1 MSSDVIGAGID
12 QPGFLARALLVGER
26 IDVRAARLGE
36 RLANQPALVPL
47 AESLEDQPA
56 GPRRPGGIAVVFR
69 YGALVLLNVPPPSER
84 EFLEQLRP
92 WIQHPLAD
100 PETEQLSV
108 RVEPEGR
115 EGMDGAAVV
124 LRQADLPR
132 LQLLA
137 TVLSKSVLLGRYETD
152 VAAAFDQI
160 EPLAEQLQR
169 GDGGRRGARQLLRH
183 IGTALLSQHRM
194 IGRAE
199 VREKPELL
207 WERPELE
214 PLYQRLAD
222 ELELVERHTILERK
236 LELISRTAETC
247 LELLHTRRS
256 LRLEWYIVILIVVE
270 IVLFVYELSIKS
282 A

>member
-1 MSSDVIGAGID
+1 MSSDVLSAGID
-12 QPGFLARALLVGER
+12 QPNFIARALLVGER

-36 RLANQPALVPL
+36 RLANQPAIVTL
-47 AESLEDQPA
+47 ADSPA
-56 GPRRPGGIAVVFR
+56 GSRRPAGVAVVFR

-84 EFLEQLRP
+84 EFLERLRP
-92 WIQHPLAD
+92 WIQHPLAE
-100 PETEQLSV
+100 PETEQMEV

-160 EPLAEQLQR
+160 EPLAEQLQG

-270 IVLFVYELSIKS
+270 IVLFGYDLFLKP